1 VNETTRLIVFLAFSL
16 LCLGLGYVARRR
28 NWAPESLSRPIHLHT
43 LIWFW
48 SPVSLLTFWHLPLDE
63 RGATDLMWIMGA
75 QPVLMIAGG
84 GLMAL
89 LMRRSKAPSPQ
100 RGVMVLGAAL
110 SNHGFTL
117 GAYLCYALLRPP
129 EDALGLGIAYVTS
142 MQVFMVL
149 IFYPV
154 ARHYGAEPA
163 GSLSRVMLD
172 SFWTLRAVPLY
183 AALIGFLLNISGLR
197 RPDWIEQTQIIHL
210 LFFAS
215 AAGAYGGIGLRLYM
229 QDWRSNLSRHA
240 LLASV
245 QFAFLPLA
253 SLALISMA
261 ITVPTEPSSLAT
273 SVILLE
279 AFTPAAI
286 NMVIVAN
293 LFHLDARLASQ
304 LWTINTLTFIAVV
317 LPLVI
322 WGFYPG

>member
-1 VNETTRLIVFLAFSL
+1 VDEKTRLIVFLAFSL
-16 LCLGLGYVARRR
+16 LCLGLGYIARRR
-28 NWAPESLSRPIHLHT
+28 KWAPESLSRPIHLHT
-43 LIWFW
+43 LVWFW
-48 SPVSLLTFWHLPLDE
+48 SPVSLLTFWHLPLDD
-63 RGATDLMWIMGA
+63 RGATDLMWMMGA
-75 QPVLMIAGG
+75 QPVLMIASG

-89 LMRRSKAPSPQ
+89 LMRRSKAPASQ

-163 GSLSRVMLD
+163 GSLARVILD
-172 SFWTLRAVPLY
+172 SFWTLRAAPLY
-183 AALIGFLLNISGLR
+183 AALTGFLLNVTDIH
-197 RPDWIEQTQIIHL
+197 RPDWIEKTQVVHI

-215 AAGAYGGIGLRLYM
+215 AAGAYGGIGLRLHM
-229 QDWRSNLSRHA
+229 QDWRSHFSRHA
-240 LLASV
+240 LLAAI
-245 QFAFLPLA
+245 QFGFMPLA
-253 SLALISMA
+253 SLALILIA
-261 ITVPTEPSSLAT
+261 TALPAAPSSLAT
-273 SVILLE
+273 SVILVE
-279 AFTPAAI
+279 AFTPTAI

-304 LWTINTLTFIAVV
+304 LWTINTLTFIVVV